1 MIENKN
7 QLIRAAFP
15 GSGSSGNEGY
25 SVGAGDDSPGV
36 RLAKDNLKLSD
47 NRFVGLFMLLPDGT
61 WEISDIR
68 RTDFSK
74 LILPNGL
81 KINPIPF
88 KPREITGIQDGAYY
102 EFSWLLKEADEEHYH
117 YVFTVN
123 EAAGIEKVSPE
134 GVIQKLHDSI
144 SKSSASDGQRTVRM
158 IDTLKSQLTAG
169 GKEIFIH

>member
-1 MIENKN
+1 MIENEN
-7 QLIRAAFP
+7 QFKRAAVH
-15 GSGSSGNEGY
+15 GSGSSGNGY
-25 SVGAGDDSPGV
+25 SSGAGDDSPGV

-47 NRFVGLFMLLPDGT
+47 NRFVGLFRFMPDGT

-88 KPREITGIQDGAYY
+88 KPRDITGIQGGAYY

-123 EAAGIEKVSPE
+123 EAAGIERVSPE
-134 GVIQKLHDSI
+134 SVINRLHDSI

-169 GKEIFIH
+169 GKEIFI

>member
-1 MIENKN
+1 MIENEN
-7 QLIRAAFP
+7 QLIRAAFL

-47 NRFVGLFMLLPDGT
+47 NRFVGLFRLLPDGT
-61 WEISDIR
+61 WEISDVR

-123 EAAGIEKVSPE
+123 EAAGIESGRPE
-134 GVIQKLHDSI
+134 NRPDDRHPEVAAYRRRQGDLH
-144 SKSSASDGQRTVRM
+144 
-158 IDTLKSQLTAG
+158 L
-169 GKEIFIH
+169 